1 MRTPDEVQL
10 ALIEHLKAD
19 ATLIALLGTADHIK
33 EVEWQGAEF
42 TYPAVRVENDVM
54 PDNKAPYCYPDDV
67 NITIFCMSEKKS
79 SKECQLVMKEIA
91 TYLHGHPF
99 TATNGLKFVFI
110 RVTKM
115 PYPKQQEGQ
124 TIWVSPIELVAQVS

>member
-19 ATLIALLGTADHIK
+19 MNLVTLLGTADHIK

-42 TYPAVRVENDVM
+42 KYPAVRVKNDVE
-54 PDNKAPYCYPDDV
+54 PNLPYCSPDGV
-67 NITIFCMSEKKS
+67 TIAIFCLSEQKS
-79 SKECQLVMKEIA
+79 SKECQMVMKEIGN
-91 TYLHGHPF
+91 YLHGHPF
-99 TATNGLKFVFI
+99 KGSNGVQFVFI

-115 PYPKQQEGQ
+115 PYPVQEEGKN
-124 TIWVSPIELVAQVS
+124 IWVSPIEISAQVS

>member
-1 MRTPDEVQL
+1 MRTPDEVQV

-19 ATLIALLGTADHIK
+19 AALLVLLGSSDKIK

-54 PDNKAPYCYPDDV
+54 PDNIAPYCYPDGV

-79 SKECQLVMKEIA
+79 SKECQMVMKEVA

-99 TATNGLKFVFI
+99 KATNGVSFVFI

-115 PYPKQQEGQ
+115 PYPKQQEGMS
-124 TIWVSPIELVAQVS
+124 IWTSPVEITAQVK